1 MTEKERKLGI
11 WGRFLTLWVALCIGA
26 GIGLGRLFPQISDVL
41 ARLEVAGISIPIA
54 ILLFAMIYPIMVQ
67 ISWEEIRKAIR
78 SPKPIGLTLFAN
90 WAVKPF
96 TMALFAWLFLSVVF
110 GKFLAPEQIEQYRA
124 GTILLG
130 VAPCTAMVLVWSYL
144 AKGNMA
150 HTLVMTA
157 INSLTMV
164 VLYAPLAVLLLGI
177 SGIRVPWDTIALS
190 VTIYIVTPLIAGYF
204 TRREAIRRKGS
215 EWFETKLQPN
225 LGKVS
230 IIALLIT
237 LIVLFTY
244 QGHIIVEL
252 PAIVG
257 MIALAILVNILVVF
271 GITYLATRIMKLRYA
286 DAIPAAIIAGSNHF
300 EVAIAVATTLFGVA
314 SGAALATVVGVLTEV
329 PIMLF
334 LVWISRATRNTFPEQ
349 LR

>member
-1 MTEKERKLGI
+1 MAEKERKLGI
-11 WGRFLTLWVALCIGA
+11 WGKYLTLWVALCIGA
-26 GIGLGRLFPQISDVL
+26 GIGLGRLFPDFSDVL
-41 ARLEVAGISIPIA
+41 AKLEAANISIPIA

-67 ISWEEIRKAIR
+67 ISWEEIKKALR

-96 TMALFAWLFLSVVF
+96 AMALFAWLFLSVIF
-110 GKFLAPEQIEQYRA
+110 GKFLTPEQIEQYRA

-144 AKGNMA
+144 AKGNMG

-157 INSLTMV
+157 INSLSMV

-177 SGIRVPWDTIALS
+177 SGISVPWDTIALS
-190 VTIYIVTPLIAGYF
+190 VAIYIVTPLIAGYF
-204 TRREAIRRKGS
+204 TRRWTIQKKGL
-215 EWFETKLQPN
+215 EWFEKKLEPS

-230 IIALLIT
+230 VIALLIT

-252 PAIVG
+252 PAIIG
-257 MIALAILVNILVVF
+257 MITLAILVNILVVF
-271 GITYLATRIMKLRYA
+271 GITYLAARIMNLRYA
-286 DAIPAAIIAGSNHF
+286 DAIPVAIIAGSNHF

-314 SGAALATVVGVLTEV
+314 SGATLATVVGVLTEV

-334 LVWISRATRNTFPEQ
+334 LVWISLLTRKTFPKHLQ
-349 LR
+349 